1 MRAKVQQGTVFT
13 CVLKKNIMKSYL
25 GLLLA
30 GVIIGIL
37 VAPERGSATRRKLR
51 NAFTDAQDG
60 LNRLAYKA
68 TDKVEALAE
77 KVDAK
82 IQGSV

>member
-1 MRAKVQQGTVFT
+1 
-13 CVLKKNIMKSYL
+13 MKSYL